1 MSADNY
7 GIIHRHGDGWGI
19 TMGFASDDREPN
31 LDRPYFT
38 APTLAEVE
46 AHADDEYFEYG
57 VTVHDPDSL
66 VLRLTKDETHI
77 VRSALDDFVYDCE
90 ESIEVGDF
98 TGPENDELRRQA
110 DLARTIILRMEA

>member
-66 VLRLTKDETHI
+66 VLRLTKDEAGV
-77 VRSALDDFVYDCE
+77 VRSALDDLIYDCLDTVAE
-90 ESIEVGDF
+90 GVSGDL
-98 TGPENDELRRQA
+98 EAELRRLA
-110 DLARTIILRMEA
+110 DLARTIIHRMEA